1 MLVLGQMDK
10 ISEQGLLGVLADFD
24 EPGGSS
30 IGLVAWELF
39 TTERQV
45 RHLWDRAVAEGGLA
59 PAGRDETDD
68 EQLWRL
74 TPSGWAAHRGAWM
87 FKPARR
93 RRE

>member
-1 MLVLGQMDK
+1 MLGLGQMDK

-24 EPGGSS
+24 EHGGSS

-45 RHLWDRAVAEGGLA
+45 RYLWDRAVAEGWLA

-74 TPSGWAAHRGAWM
+74 TPSGWAAHRRAWM